1 MWSTWRLMMPFKL
14 VMLWILASATCV
26 EAFHGMYPL
35 GQQELLYKK
44 SKCKAIPASM
54 QLCSHMEY
62 SAMRLPNLLGHET
75 MDEVLQQAASWL
87 PLVHKQCHPDTRKL
101 LCSLFAPVCLD
112 ELDEP
117 IEPCRSLC
125 EGVKKGCAPLMSA
138 FGFPWPDMLDCSRFP
153 ADTELCIPPASGP
166 HLVPAARE
174 GETTPFC
181 VLTACAP
188 FYCSLAPSSVRDL
201 LVKCHT
207 SSSMSDISM
216 LRHTVCKTALK
227 IRVKEISYMNGD
239 TRIIPESKSRTIYKL
254 KGLTE
259 RDLRKTALWL
269 RDGLQ
274 CTCDEMNNINAAYL
288 VMGQNLDGHLVITS
302 VKRWQRG
309 HREFKRISRS
319 MRKLQC

>member
-1 MWSTWRLMMPFKL
+1 SLQGL

-174 GETTPFC
+174 VPKVC
-181 VLTACAP
+181 DACKEKVENENEIVH
-188 FYCSLAPSSVRDL
+188 SL
-201 LVKCHT
+201 
-207 SSSMSDISM
+207 
-216 LRHTVCKTALK
+216 CKNDFALK